1 MESKKLFKW
10 NQNYT
15 VLLLSIG
22 ISFFFWLMLKM
33 STAHTFTQTI
43 TINYQVPESMTW
55 AYLPV
60 NSLDVLLRGVGWDL
74 IKSTLNKKSLEVD
87 IELSI
92 DTSQTITESTLQ
104 DILRKNLQDNNIQ
117 IMNINPSRIT
127 LGLTPTYQK
136 KVPIELVSDITFYPD
151 HDFSKEISVEP
162 DSVVLFGPQ
171 ELLDSIKS
179 WSTETLELSNL
190 KQPVT
195 KTLKLISPQDELI
208 KLSTYSA
215 LIDIE
220 VEEFTE
226 KVIELPIQIVSKTG
240 NPIND
245 YQALPESARIY
256 VIIPLS
262 MYDLP
267 SIDEF
272 KLVAE
277 IDQRKMK
284 TANNKVGLKLAL
296 YPGYVKT
303 FKIHPNTV
311 DVYKMD

>member
-22 ISFFFWLMLKM
+22 ISFFVWLMLKM

-43 TINYQVPESMTW
+43 SINYQVPESMTW
-55 AYLPV
+55 NYLPV
-60 NSLDVLLRGVGWDL
+60 NSLDVLLRGEGWDL
-74 IKSTLNKKSLEVD
+74 IKSTLNKKSLEID

-136 KVPIELVSDITFYPD
+136 KVPIELVSDISFYPD

-171 ELLDSIKS
+171 ELLDSIQF
-179 WSTETLELSNL
+179 WSTENLELSNL
-190 KQPVT
+190 KQPVS
-195 KTLKLISPQDELI
+195 KTLKLISPQNELI
-208 KLSTYSA
+208 KLSTYSV
-215 LIDIE
+215 LIEIE

-226 KVIELPIQIVSKTG
+226 KVIELPIQLVSKTG
-240 NPIND
+240 KTIND
-245 YQALPESARIY
+245 YQALPESARVY
-256 VIIPLS
+256 AIIPLS
-262 MYDLP
+262 MYELP
-267 SIDEF
+267 STDEF

-277 IDQRKMK
+277 IDESKMR
-284 TANNKVGLKLAL
+284 TTNNKVSLKLAL

>member
-1 MESKKLFKW
+1 MESKKLIKW

-22 ISFFFWLMLKM
+22 ISFFFWLMLKL

-43 TINYQVPESMTW
+43 SVNYQVPESMTW
-55 AYLPV
+55 TYLPV
-60 NSLDVLLRGVGWDL
+60 NSLDVMLRGEGWDL
-74 IKSTLNKKSLEVD
+74 IKSTLSKKSMEVD
-87 IELSI
+87 IELSS
-92 DTSQTITESTLQ
+92 DTSQTITESTIQ
-104 DILRKNLQDNNIQ
+104 DILRKNLEDNNIQ
-117 IMNINPSRIT
+117 IMNINPSIIT

-136 KVPIELVSDITFYPD
+136 KVQIKLVSDISFYPD

-171 ELLDSIKS
+171 ELLDSIQF
-179 WSTETLELSNL
+179 WSTENLELSNL
-190 KQPVT
+190 KQSIS
-195 KTLKLISPQDELI
+195 KTLKLVSPQNELI
-208 KLSTYSA
+208 KLSTYSV

-226 KVIELPIQIVSKTG
+226 KVIELPIQLVSKTG
-240 NPIND
+240 KNIND
-245 YQALPESARIY
+245 YKALPESARVY
-256 VIIPLS
+256 AIIPLS
-262 MYDLP
+262 MYELP
-267 SIDEF
+267 SNDEF

-277 IDQRKMK
+277 IDESKMR
-284 TANNKVGLKLAL
+284 TTNNKVSLKLAL